1 MSWYPTET
9 RPREPG
15 VALKSFRKVSALV
28 RWVVLIGLC
37 GLVIAAVI
45 AFGVSS
51 LFTMIENGQ

>member
-1 MSWYPTET
+1 MSWYPSDT

-15 VALKSFRKVSALV
+15 IALKSFRKVSALV
-28 RWVVLIGLC
+28 RWIILIGVC

-51 LFTMIENGQ
+51 LFTMIENGK